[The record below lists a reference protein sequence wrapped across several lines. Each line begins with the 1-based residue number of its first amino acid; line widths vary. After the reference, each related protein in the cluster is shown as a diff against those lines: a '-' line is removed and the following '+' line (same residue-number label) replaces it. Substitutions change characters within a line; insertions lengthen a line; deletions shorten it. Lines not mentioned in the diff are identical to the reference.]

1 MQERGRGGEMEWKGG
16 REMER
21 RGGRWRG
28 EMEGEGD
35 GGGGEME
42 GGGEWKGRGNGKAN
56 SVCKSWKGST
66 YYLSK
71 KSPPTLL
78 SPPPALLFPPGVP
91 MRAVLVP
98 SSLRVMPEGI

>member
-1 MQERGRGGEMEWKGG
+1 MEGGGGGRWEMEGD
-16 REMER
+16 
-21 RGGRWRG
+21 GRWRG
-28 EMEGEGD
+28 REMGD
-35 GGGGEME
+35 G

-66 YYLSK
+66 HYPSK